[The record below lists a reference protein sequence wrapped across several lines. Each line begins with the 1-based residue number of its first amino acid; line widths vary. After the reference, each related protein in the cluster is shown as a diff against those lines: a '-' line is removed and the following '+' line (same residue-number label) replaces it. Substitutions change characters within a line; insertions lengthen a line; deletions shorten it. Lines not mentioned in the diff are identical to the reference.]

1 MAILTLSG
9 DGGDDVITDSTT
21 TTVAVQALQPDL
33 ITSFEDVA
41 GIYLTTE
48 QPRSF
53 ALHIFEGGTW
63 HVAENPFL
71 VEELQQETYET
82 RFEGTKMFLTETRG
96 DCGDD
101 TEAIYEVGLLENGNL
116 EFVPIEDT
124 CGTRS
129 RKMISGEF
137 EPFVFGP

>member
-1 MAILTLSG
+1 M
-9 DGGDDVITDSTT
+9 
-21 TTVAVQALQPDL
+21 
-33 ITSFEDVA
+33 
-41 GIYLTTE
+41 E
-48 QPRSF
+48 QGAPSSRASP
-53 ALHIFEGGTW
+53 W
-63 HVAENPFL
+63 
-71 VEELQQETYET
+71 ELPEETYET
-82 RFEGTKMFLTETRG
+82 MFEGTKVFLTETRG

-101 TEAIYEVGLLENGNL
+101 TEAIYEVGLQENGNL